1 MTNWIKQWTTSATK
15 LVGRAIKN
23 ADTFGVKVNLNYR
36 GKEKFSTF
44 VGGVAT
50 LLMAGFLLQY
60 FYNQMTKMIFR
71 ESTVVNS
78 GKKINNY
85 DNLVNYT

>member
-1 MTNWIKQWTTSATK
+1 MTIWIKQWTSSATK

-23 ADTFGVKVNLNYR
+23 ADAFGVRVNLNYK
-36 GKEKFSTF
+36 GKEKFFTF
-44 VGGVAT
+44 VGGLTT
-50 LLMAGFLLQY
+50 LLMTGLLLLY
-60 FYNQMTKMIFR
+60 FYNQMIKMVFR
-71 ESTVVNS
+71 ESTVINS